1 MGKEYTC
8 MMVEPIGMRLRHKE
22 EAYLAGE
29 QEMMGNVEGKLA
41 ILNTRL
47 TAIVMAVVTN
57 NNAWI
62 EGQSVG
68 RG

>member
-1 MGKEYTC
+1 
-8 MMVEPIGMRLRHKE
+8 MMVKPIGMRLRHKE
-22 EAYLAGE
+22 ETYLAGE

-47 TAIVMAVVTN
+47 TARVMAVVTN
-57 NNAWI
+57 NNAWM
-62 EGQSVG
+62 GGKSVG